1 MIYRKSSLGLLI
13 ICLILG
19 YFYVTPKIK
28 KFVERKQN
36 KQIVEN
42 CSMFSDYILK
52 ECKANKKINLEAK
65 AKEAVELFSTQVQN
79 PVNNKIPAFSLTQGN
94 GVCSAEYEKD
104 TKTLVVTGLDT
115 NGSILVRIVINPPTF
130 VRYDRD

>member
-19 YFYVTPKIK
+19 YFYIAPKFK
-28 KFVERKQN
+28 KHIEKKQN

-42 CSMFSDYILK
+42 CTMFSDYILK
-52 ECKANKKINLEAK
+52 EYKTNKKINLEAK
-65 AKEAVELFSTQVQN
+65 AKEGIELFSTQVQN
-79 PVNNKIPAFSLTQGN
+79 PVNNKIPAFGDKQAN
-94 GVCSAEYEKD
+94 GVCSIEYEKD
-104 TKTLVVTGLDT
+104 TKTLVATGLDA
-115 NGSILVRIVINPPTF
+115 NGSILIRIVINPPTF